1 MKTRDRILEC
11 ALMLFN
17 QQGEPNV
24 STLEIANELG
34 ISPGNLYYHFHGK
47 EPLILG
53 LFERFQ
59 AELTP
64 LLDPPENAQL
74 AAEDQIFV
82 AAFVRCHG
90 SIKQM
95 EKFFG
100 VSYPTIK
107 NRLNRIGA
115 QLPLAEID
123 PEPEPDRPQ
132 VTSSGELL
140 SQLERGTLSVDE
152 VLRQIRKPE
161 DRK

>member
-1 MKTRDRILEC
+1 MAKNDWQGLTRLTGG
-11 ALMLFN
+11 AAF
-17 QQGEPNV
+17 
-24 STLEIANELG
+24 EIERVRLTGQDVAIEGRFEL
-34 ISPGNLYYHFHGK
+34 P
-47 EPLILG
+47 PL
-53 LFERFQ
+53 
-59 AELTP
+59 
-64 LLDPPENAQL
+64 AQL

-107 NRLNRIGA
+107 NRLNRIGT
-115 QLPLAEID
+115 QLPFAEID
-123 PEPEPDRPQ
+123 PEPDRPA

-140 SQLERGTLSVDE
+140 SQLERGALSVDE
-152 VLRQIRKPE
+152 VLRQLRKPE